1 MLLVAKRDGETVE
14 FQLDKITMAI
24 KKAFKAT
31 GKSYTAD
38 IIELLSLRVTSDFQ
52 EKIKDSRISVEDI
65 QDSVEKVLEES
76 GYTDVA
82 KAYILYRKQREK
94 IRNLDKTILDYKDVV
109 DNYVKVEDWRVKEN
123 STITYSV
130 GGLILNNSGA
140 VTANY
145 WLTEVYDREIS
156 DAHVNGDIHI
166 HDLSMLTSYS
176 CGWSLRKLLLDGL
189 GGITGKITA
198 SPAKHL
204 ATLCNQ
210 MVNFLGIMQNEWA
223 ASQSFSSFDT
233 YLAPFV
239 KADNLSYDKVKKCME
254 AFVFGVN
261 TPSRWGT
268 QAPFSHI
275 FMDLKVPGDMADE
288 KAIVGGRRMEF
299 TYGDCQK
306 EMDMV
311 NRAFLETMLEGDAN
325 GLGFQYPIPAYG
337 IGPDYD
343 WSDTEQ
349 NRLLFSLASHYGTP
363 YFVNYMGNGM
373 KPEDVRTSYEGIR
386 PDFRVLRKKSGGFFG
401 YGEHTGSVGVV
412 TVNLPRIAYQS
423 KNEKEFFAR
432 LDQMMDLAA
441 RSLSIK
447 RKVISTLLKNGLY
460 PYTACYLTDFD
471 NHFSSIGVIGM
482 NEAGL
487 NAPWLK
493 AGLESEETEKFAV
506 SVLNHMREKLIGYQM
521 EYGNLYGLEATPA
534 ESATFRFARLDREH
548 FSGIRTAGHD
558 GDKPYY
564 TNSTK
569 LPADYDGTLRD
580 ALINQ
585 DSLQPLY
592 TTGTVF
598 HVYMEQELED
608 WKQARDLLWGMITE
622 HHIPCFTLSPVYTI
636 CQTCGYLPGR
646 QETCPKCKGAA
657 DVYSRIAGYYRP
669 VHDWNDGK
677 AQEFKNRIM
686 FHLHDDRRDSE

>member
-1 MLLVAKRDGETVE
+1 MFSVVKRDGENVD

-31 GKSYTAD
+31 GKSYTDD
-38 IIELLSLRVTSDFQ
+38 IIQLLSIRVTADFQ
-52 EKIKDSRISVEDI
+52 GKMRDDRITVEDI

-94 IRNLDKTILDYKDVV
+94 IRNLEKTTLDYKDVV

-145 WLTEVYDREIS
+145 WLTEIYDKEIA
-156 DAHVNGDIHI
+156 DAHLNGDIHI

-176 CGWSLRKLLLDGL
+176 CGWSLKKLLLEGL

-275 FMDLKVPGDMADE
+275 SMDLKVPEDMAGE
-288 KAIVGGRRMEF
+288 RAIVGGKMLDF
-299 TYGDCQK
+299 TYGECQR

-311 NRAFLETMLEGDAN
+311 NKAFLETMLDGDVN
-325 GLGFQYPIPAYG
+325 GLGFQYPIAAYG
-337 IGPDYD
+337 LTEDFD

-363 YFVNYMGNGM
+363 YFINY
-373 KPEDVRTSYEGIR
+373 VRGGLSAGDARTTREGVR
-386 PDFRVLRKKSGGFFG
+386 PDLHMLHKKAGGFFG
-401 YGEHTGSVGVV
+401 YGEHTGAIGVV
-412 TVNLPRIAYQS
+412 TVNLPGIAYQS
-423 KNEKEFFAR
+423 RDEKEFFAK
-432 LDQMMDLAA
+432 LDHVMDLAA
-441 RSLSIK
+441 RSLDIK
-447 RKVISTLLKNGLY
+447 RRVVTTLLKNGLY
-460 PYTACYLTDFD
+460 PYTACYLSDFD
-471 NHFSSIGVIGM
+471 NHYSSIGVIGM

-493 AGLESEETEKFAV
+493 AGMESEKTKQFAV
-506 SVLNHMREKLIGYQM
+506 SLLNHMREKLLGYQL

-534 ESATFRFARLDREH
+534 ESATFRFAKLDRARFPE
-548 FSGIRTAGHD
+548 IKTAGHD
-558 GDKPYY
+558 GDAPYY

-569 LPADYDGTLRD
+569 LPADYGT
-580 ALINQ
+580 AWEEAMTNQ
-585 DSLQPLY
+585 DAVQPLY

-598 HVYMEQELED
+598 HIYMERQMED
-608 WKQARDLLWGMITE
+608 WKKARDVLHKTVTE
-622 HHIPCFTLSPVYTI
+622 HDIPCFTLSPVYTI
-636 CQTCGYLPGR
+636 CQRCGYLPGR
-646 QETCPKCKGAA
+646 QEVCPVCKGPA

-677 AQEFKNRIM
+677 AREFENRIM
-686 FHLHDDRRDSE
+686 FRI

>member
-1 MLLVAKRDGETVE
+1 M
-14 FQLDKITMAI
+14 
-24 KKAFKAT
+24 
-31 GKSYTAD
+31 
-38 IIELLSLRVTSDFQ
+38 
-52 EKIKDSRISVEDI
+52 
-65 QDSVEKVLEES
+65 
-76 GYTDVA
+76 
-82 KAYILYRKQREK
+82 
-94 IRNLDKTILDYKDVV
+94 
-109 DNYVKVEDWRVKEN
+109 
-123 STITYSV
+123 
-130 GGLILNNSGA
+130 
-140 VTANY
+140 
-145 WLTEVYDREIS
+145 
-156 DAHVNGDIHI
+156 
-166 HDLSMLTSYS
+166 
-176 CGWSLRKLLLDGL
+176 
-189 GGITGKITA
+189 
-198 SPAKHL
+198 
-204 ATLCNQ
+204 
-210 MVNFLGIMQNEWA
+210 
-223 ASQSFSSFDT
+223 
-233 YLAPFV
+233 
-239 KADNLSYDKVKKCME
+239 
-254 AFVFGVN
+254 
-261 TPSRWGT
+261 
-268 QAPFSHI
+268 
-275 FMDLKVPGDMADE
+275 
-288 KAIVGGRRMEF
+288 
-299 TYGDCQK
+299 
-306 EMDMV
+306 
-311 NRAFLETMLEGDAN
+311 
-325 GLGFQYPIPAYG
+325 
-337 IGPDYD
+337 
-343 WSDTEQ
+343 
-349 NRLLFSLASHYGTP
+349 
-363 YFVNYMGNGM
+363 
-373 KPEDVRTSYEGIR
+373 
-386 PDFRVLRKKSGGFFG
+386 
-401 YGEHTGSVGVV
+401 GVV
-412 TVNLPRIAYQS
+412 TINLPRIAYQS
-423 KNEKEFFAR
+423 KGEKEFFAR

-608 WKQARDLLWGMITE
+608 WKQARDLLWGMLTE

-686 FHLHDDRRDSE
+686 FHLHDDRRDRE